1 LSQSKAE
8 YLREMKNHLPSP
20 RTYREKAQTFARLG
34 KYKNFF
40 ERCAVHLYILAQRNS
55 SLSFRILSFVSTTIA

>member
-20 RTYREKAQTFARLG
+20 RTYREKAQTCVPLS
-34 KYKNFF
+34 KYRNFF
-40 ERCAVHLYILAQRNS
+40 AQTS
-55 SLSFRILSFVSTTIA
+55 AHP